1 MVYPLCYSAYQPF
14 RLDIKSV
21 GHLVYIKSSVPSQ
34 KLKCDVLLKSL
45 QAIAF
50 ELNLRKEKWLVIS
63 IYRPPSQDSKFL
75 LNSLTII
82 LDHFIIISRRKQRIK
97 IGSSYS
103 SWHDIIRGVP
113 QGSLFGPLLFNIFI
127 NDLFLFIRKSG
138 VCNFADDNTLYS
150 VGKNIENVI
159 SDLKT
164 DLVGVMEWFKI
175 NSLKANL
182 GKFQFMILGNKDERS
197 FNINIHIN
205 NVQTKNSNEVTLL
218 GIKTDKNLTFKN
230 HISELCRRA
239 SYKLHTLRRIRK
251 YLTVKKAK
259 LLANAFIKS
268 QFNYAPLIWMF
279 ANKCSIDKIL
289 KTHKGTL

>member
-1 MVYPLCYSAYQPF
+1 M
-14 RLDIKSV
+14 
-21 GHLVYIKSSVPSQ
+21 
-34 KLKCDVLLKSL
+34 
-45 QAIAF
+45 
-50 ELNLRKEKWLVIS
+50 
-63 IYRPPSQDSKFL
+63 
-75 LNSLTII
+75 
-82 LDHFIIISRRKQRIK
+82 
-97 IGSSYS
+97 
-103 SWHDIIRGVP
+103 
-113 QGSLFGPLLFNIFI
+113 

-138 VCNFADDNTLYS
+138 VCNFADDDTLYS
-150 VGKNIENVI
+150 VRKNIENVI

-182 GKFQFMILGNKDERS
+182 GKFQFMILGNKDGRS

-251 YLTVKKAK
+251 YLTVEKAK
-259 LLANAFIKS
+259 LLANAFINS

-289 KTHKGTL
+289 KIHKRTLQIVYDVYDE